1 MNENED
7 KDLSKSN
14 SNSKEVK
21 DKENSS
27 ELSGEAHKAED
38 EAKDLE
44 GDVAVAPVVDG
55 GIEVIRALSGFAAE
69 QSHIA
74 MQGIVNWTGL
84 DEEVGTEFARDVL
97 SSYSNAIQQA
107 MKSDPSRAQGIA
119 KMLLSSPEK
128 RGELVAAFLFSIEPS
143 YRNAWMQLLL
153 QSVGC
158 FEIAGKTFKIQG
170 EVYKADP
177 KLFDDLKSA
186 LLNSVKPELK
196 DDVIA
201 IVDSA
206 SSFLKKA

>member
-27 ELSGEAHKAED
+27 ELSGEAQAKTED
-38 EAKDLE
+38 EAKPLE
-44 GDVAVAPVVDG
+44 GDVGVAPVVDE
-55 GIEVIRALSGFAAE
+55 GIEIIRALSGFAAE

-97 SSYSNAIQQA
+97 ASYNKAIQQA
-107 MKSDPSRAQGIA
+107 IKSGDTSRMQGIA

-128 RGELVAAFLFSIEPS
+128 RGELAAAFLFSIEPS

-153 QSVGC
+153 QTIGC
-158 FEIAGKTFKIQG
+158 YEIASKTPKIQRAYSDARPTLAEELR
-170 EVYKADP
+170 EV
-177 KLFDDLKSA
+177 LVKSA
-186 LLNSVKPELK
+186 KPEFREEVEALIEGVK
-196 DDVIA
+196 F
-201 IVDSA
+201 
-206 SSFLKKA
+206 FLK